1 MPFIEPPWYG
11 ILEAG
16 MIGLVTTHEIYPNDE
31 VLFQIFMNTNGQK
44 VTTWFA
50 QLYYK
55 DSHLKFI
62 GYDETEIWSDLIIIE
77 SVLFSSDYV
86 RMSIQCA
93 GPRET
98 TSTEDV
104 TISVGYNCTSNSL
117 QEILV
122 GIWRFGFRWSNTAK
136 SPRICV
142 LAQNFSTSRPSYEEE
157 STPIGAPDPTLTPI
171 LWGGGNF
178 AVNGVLVKLR
188 PPPNFSERYFR
199 SRLVNQKFF
208 GVFSYKF
215 VFQKKFLGFSTL
227 FCCFANILSKK
238 LKNIENLSKF

>member
-1 MPFIEPPWYG
+1 
-11 ILEAG
+11 

-104 TISVGYNCTSNSL
+104 TITVLVTTLQATPSRTSWLESGARIRL
-117 QEILV
+117 
-122 GIWRFGFRWSNTAK
+122 SNTAK
-136 SPRICV
+136 SPRMCV
-142 LAQNFSTSRPSYEEE
+142 LAQNF
-157 STPIGAPDPTLTPI
+157 PTLAPI
-171 LWGGGNF
+171 L
-178 AVNGVLVKLR
+178 
-188 PPPNFSERYFR
+188 
-199 SRLVNQKFF
+199 
-208 GVFSYKF
+208 
-215 VFQKKFLGFSTL
+215 
-227 FCCFANILSKK
+227 
-238 LKNIENLSKF
+238 